1 MDDKQ
6 HTMLGIDTI
15 EVIIDTPVEII
26 ENNVIFKSNT
36 GIKIGELK
44 HKQGKTHGYRL
55 NINLPKCIRTN
66 NIEPFG
72 VVDACRLYEVTQTIT
87 EQLKEHFGDYLPE
100 LQVRVA
106 EVNATVV
113 LRHKENVQPM
123 LNMITGMLLQDKT
136 NVAHLTVRGK
146 QTGERYKKVET
157 LTSGMNVE
165 SLKMPQNSTGRFSQK
180 IYNKSLEQ
188 GIQDKKGIIRIE
200 HVYNRCGLDFAK
212 TGRYLNDFLTVE
224 SIQSLLQCFKS
235 DFKKYFCDRF
245 WNNTGSTPYY
255 NQCIQMILSDLKHCK
270 PLTTALVNRTIIE
283 QDFSFFIKACYL
295 HYDNPESARK
305 AIYRVRKSGELE
317 IHENVADDF
326 VQLCKGIIYG

>member
-44 HKQGKTHGYRL
+44 HKQGKTQPRL

-113 LRHKENVQPM
+113 LRHKECTAN
-123 LNMITGMLLQDKT
+123 
-136 NVAHLTVRGK
+136 
-146 QTGERYKKVET
+146 VET
-157 LTSGMNVE
+157 L
-165 SLKMPQNSTGRFSQK
+165 L
-180 IYNKSLEQ
+180 Q
-188 GIQDKKGIIRIE
+188 GCYYRTKQM
-200 HVYNRCGLDFAK
+200 
-212 TGRYLNDFLTVE
+212 
-224 SIQSLLQCFKS
+224 LL
-235 DFKKYFCDRF
+235 
-245 WNNTGSTPYY
+245 
-255 NQCIQMILSDLKHCK
+255 I
-270 PLTTALVNRTIIE
+270 
-283 QDFSFFIKACYL
+283 
-295 HYDNPESARK
+295 
-305 AIYRVRKSGELE
+305 
-317 IHENVADDF
+317 
-326 VQLCKGIIYG
+326 

>member
-15 EVIIDTPVEII
+15 EVVIDTPIEII
-26 ENNVIFKSNT
+26 ENNVVFQSKT
-36 GIKIGELK
+36 GIKIGDLK

-72 VVDACRLYEVTQTIT
+72 IVDACKLYEVTQTIT

-100 LQVRVA
+100 LQVKTA

-123 LNMITGMLLQDKT
+123 LNMITGMLLQDRT

-146 QTGERYKKVET
+146 QIGQRYKKVET

-165 SLKMPQNSTGRFSQK
+165 SLKLPQNSTGRFLQK
-180 IYNKSLEQ
+180 VYNKGLEQ
-188 GIQDKKGIIRIE
+188 GIQDKQGIVRIE
-200 HVYNRCGLDFAK
+200 HIYNRCGLDFAK
-212 TGRYLNDFLTVE
+212 TGRALNDFLTVE

-255 NQCIQMILSDLKHCK
+255 KQCIQMILSDLETYK
-270 PLTTALVNRTIIE
+270 PLTTALMNRTIIE
-283 QDFSFFIKACYL
+283 QDFSFFVKACKL

-305 AIYRVRKSGELE
+305 AIYRVRKSGEIE

-326 VQLCKGIIYG
+326 VLLCKGIIHG

>member
-1 MDDKQ
+1 MDDKE

-15 EVIIDTPVEII
+15 EVVIDTPIEII
-26 ENNVIFKSNT
+26 ENNVVFQSKT
-36 GIKIGELK
+36 GIKIGDLK

-72 VVDACRLYEVTQTIT
+72 IVDACKLYEVTQTIT

-100 LQVRVA
+100 LQVKTA

-113 LRHKENVQPM
+113 LRHIDNVQPM
-123 LNMITGMLLQDKT
+123 LNMITGMLLQDKS
-136 NVAHLTVRGK
+136 NIAHLTVRGK
-146 QTGERYKKVET
+146 QTGKRYKKVET

-180 IYNKSLEQ
+180 IYDKGLEQ
-188 GIQDKKGIIRIE
+188 GIQDKKGIVRIE
-200 HVYNRCGLDFAK
+200 HIYNRCGLDFAK
-212 TGRYLNDFLTVE
+212 TGRALNDFLTVE

-245 WNNTGSTPYY
+245 
-255 NQCIQMILSDLKHCK
+255 
-270 PLTTALVNRTIIE
+270 
-283 QDFSFFIKACYL
+283 
-295 HYDNPESARK
+295 
-305 AIYRVRKSGELE
+305 
-317 IHENVADDF
+317 
-326 VQLCKGIIYG
+326 

>member
-1 MDDKQ
+1 MDKQ

-26 ENNVIFKSNT
+26 ENNVVFTSNT

-72 VVDACRLYEVTQTIT
+72 VIDACRLYEVTQTIT
-87 EQLKEHFGDYLPE
+87 EQLREHFGDYLPE

-136 NVAHLTVRGK
+136 NVAYLTVRGK
-146 QTGERYKKVET
+146 QMGDRYKKVET
-157 LTSGMNVE
+157 LASGMNVE

-180 IYNKSLEQ
+180 IYNKGLEQ

-200 HVYNRCGLDFAK
+200 HIYNRSGLDFS
-212 TGRYLNDFLTVE
+212 N
-224 SIQSLLQCFKS
+224 S
-235 DFKKYFCDRF
+235 
-245 WNNTGSTPYY
+245 
-255 NQCIQMILSDLKHCK
+255 
-270 PLTTALVNRTIIE
+270 
-283 QDFSFFIKACYL
+283 
-295 HYDNPESARK
+295 
-305 AIYRVRKSGELE
+305 
-317 IHENVADDF
+317 
-326 VQLCKGIIYG
+326 